1 MPRRRK
7 VFLDFIR
14 NVVTATLVVRE
25 VLVCLVILIFLNGIL
40 FSLAEGKDIG
50 SSTYFA
56 FITAFTIGYGDIIPV
71 TTLGR
76 IVAVFDGLVG
86 TIFVGMV
93 VAINTRALRETVKQT
108 DSQES
113 A

>member
-1 MPRRRK
+1 MSRRRT
-7 VFLDFIR
+7 VFLDFLR

-25 VLVCLVILIFLNGIL
+25 VLGCLVILIFLNGVV

-56 FITAFTIGYGDIIPV
+56 FITAFTIGYGDITPV
-71 TTLGR
+71 TVLGR
-76 IVAVFDGLVG
+76 IVAVFTGLVG
-86 TIFVGMV
+86 TIFVGLI
-93 VAINTRALRETVKQT
+93 VAINTRALRQTVKQT
-108 DSQES
+108 NPQES